1 MKHTARAFLVAAFVP
16 LLFSGCYP
24 EQPDYINEYDL
35 VYTNHAP
42 DFDFQGQGTY
52 ALPDSVV
59 ILGTGDP
66 ENGELPSM
74 VDPFFANRILAQI
87 RANMSAYG
95 WTEVADADSA
105 DVVLL
110 PSAVK
115 TLNIDAYYYYGGYWG
130 WYYPYGGYGWYYP
143 GYYPT
148 YTSYTTG
155 SLIMQINVPKDVSPS
170 ENVPVVWVGVINGL
184 LEGSDASIADRIVA
198 NIDQAFKQSE
208 YLKQ

>member
-1 MKHTARAFLVAAFVP
+1 MGAALLP
-16 LLFSGCYP
+16 LLLAGCYP
-24 EQPDYINEYDL
+24 EQPEYINEYDL
-35 VYTNHAP
+35 VYTNYAP
-42 DFDFQGQGTY
+42 EFDFQAPNTY

-66 ENGELPSM
+66 ENGELPTM
-74 VDPFFANRILAQI
+74 VDPFFGNRILAQI

-95 WTEVADADSA
+95 WSEVSDPDSA

-130 WYYPYGGYGWYYP
+130 WYYPYWGYGWYYP
-143 GYYPT
+143 GYFPT

-155 SLIMQINVPKDVSPS
+155 SLILQMNVPKDVSPA

-184 LEGSDASIADRIVA
+184 LEGSDASIADRITA

-208 YLKQ
+208 HLKQ